1 MLCYVFS
8 IYLSIYLINK
18 IDEKKRGVEQKIP
31 PLQPPPIQKNLKNG
45 GLKMIKRGQI
55 GGVIQVNF

>member
-1 MLCYVFS
+1 MLCYVLS

-31 PLQPPPIQKNLKNG
+31 PPATPPIQKNLKNG
-45 GLKMIKRGQI
+45 GLKMIKRGKI
-55 GGVIQVNF
+55 GGVFM